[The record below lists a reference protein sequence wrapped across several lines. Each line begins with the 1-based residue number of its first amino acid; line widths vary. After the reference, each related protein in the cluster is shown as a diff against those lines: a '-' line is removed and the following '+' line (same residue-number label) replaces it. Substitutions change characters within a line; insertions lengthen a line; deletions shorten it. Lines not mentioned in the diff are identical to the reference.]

1 MITSSVAVILLGQ
14 QSLTGKPAPEFIG
27 TEWLNS
33 EKPITMASR
42 KGKVTVVHFWT
53 FGCINCKRNLPPV
66 QRLYDKFKA
75 RGVEFISIH
84 TPELKEERDVENVKK
99 AVKDNN
105 IKYPVLIDPQYE
117 NWKAWKVEYW
127 PTFFIIDQAGNIRG
141 NWAGELNY
149 NGSQGEAKAAAYI
162 EGLLNRG

>member
-1 MITSSVAVILLGQ
+1 MTLSIAIFLLGQ
-14 QSLTGKPAPEFIG
+14 QSMTGKPAPEFIG
-27 TEWLNS
+27 TEWINA
-33 EKPITMASR
+33 EKPITIASR
-42 KGKVTVVHFWT
+42 KGKVTIVHFWT

-66 QRLYDKFKA
+66 QRLYDKFRE

-84 TPELKEERDVENVKK
+84 TPELKEERDLDNVKK

-105 IKYPVLIDPQYE
+105 IKYPVLIDPKYE

-127 PTFFIIDQAGNIRG
+127 PTFFIIDQAGTIRG
-141 NWAGELNY
+141 SWAGELNY
-149 NGSQGEAKAAAYI
+149 NGAKGEDKAAAYI